1 MFNCIIILKKILKR
15 VGKQTNKK
23 HCICS
28 KSDFHISFSFPQILN
43 YSHLSK
49 NVVYF
54 TVSSCEEEKEHFQ
67 SYSLVLSI
75 RRKYLLNTCYLLFSP
90 EKKYQSP
97 SVTCIAL
104 NFSLMYFLKTENM
117 FLPFKM

>member
-1 MFNCIIILKKILKR
+1 MFNCIIIFKKKILKR
-15 VGKQTNKK
+15 VGKQTNKN

-28 KSDFHISFSFPQILN
+28 KSEFHISCSFPQILS

-90 EKKYQSP
+90 EKKK
-97 SVTCIAL
+97 SVTLCNLYCTKFFI
-104 NFSLMYFLKTENM
+104 NVFSENRKYVST
-117 FLPFKM
+117 L